1 MLIDREQTIEAITM
15 ELDMIDHV
23 PQWVFERLT
32 RAVEKVPSAEAVLK
46 GTYEQIRWERDTALE
61 QLKELGYS
69 LGEKPRKGDLIS
81 REELQMQL
89 NCVDRLQMTIDGR
102 TIEVIPRWTV
112 NKIIENLPTAE
123 PNVLDDGTLTITV
136 PHGLLSKVNRVIVD
150 EVGTKFC
157 KMMYQDALPSAER
170 TGQWI
175 ECEYYDGDIYY
186 ECSECKE
193 DFCLIDGNPAD
204 NLYFYCPNCGSHNP
218 TIKRIEREEE

>member
-102 TIEVIPRWTV
+102 TIEVIPRWNV

-136 PHGLLSKVNRVIVD
+136 PHGMLSKVNRVIVD

-170 TGQWI
+170 TGQWVCTSSDHYKCSNCGTRASYWYN
-175 ECEYYDGDIYY
+175 EENSCEWDKDM
-186 ECSECKE
+186 SEWLS
-193 DFCLIDGNPAD
+193 D
-204 NLYFYCPNCGSHNP
+204 YCPNCGSRN
-218 TIKRIEREEE
+218 EVNE